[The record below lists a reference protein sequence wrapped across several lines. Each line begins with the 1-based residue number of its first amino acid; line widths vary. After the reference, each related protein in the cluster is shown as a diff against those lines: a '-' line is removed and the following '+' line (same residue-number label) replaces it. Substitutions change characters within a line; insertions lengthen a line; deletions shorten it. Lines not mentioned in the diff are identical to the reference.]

1 VTDERAKLLAAALY
15 EMRMLLQVDNGDDE
29 NVRLASRLAYA
40 LHNDALSVIEGDGAF
55 DVANARSRIE
65 RAQELA
71 GATFGDGF
79 GLLLPKRS

>member
-1 VTDERAKLLAAALY
+1 
-15 EMRMLLQVDNGDDE
+15 
-29 NVRLASRLAYA
+29 

-55 DVANARSRIE
+55 DVANARRRIE

-79 GLLLPKRS
+79 GLLLPK